1 MKKTISIVLVA
12 LLLAVALVTVVAC
25 DPETPQIP
33 DNGGNN
39 NNNNNNDND
48 NDNGNNDVTPV
59 IDYEVTAEEWNTIFS
74 LQNASNFKCVCSF
87 TLPSDAEFAD
97 RGEYILSFDGTTYSY
112 QNKYYLN
119 DETTLDSSILLTKKG
134 DTYLSY
140 SEGVVEEITKE
151 NYDEIFSEFP
161 PTSMC
166 YGALDNF
173 TFNPA
178 TNMYELNDDVAI
190 DQVSDFKV
198 LFENGKVM
206 KVEFTIDGEPWSC
219 VFTYGET
226 ATIVFPENN

>member
-1 MKKTISIVLVA
+1 M
-12 LLLAVALVTVVAC
+12 
-25 DPETPQIP
+25 
-33 DNGGNN
+33 
-39 NNNNNNDND
+39 
-48 NDNGNNDVTPV
+48 
-59 IDYEVTAEEWNTIFS
+59 
-74 LQNASNFKCVCSF
+74 
-87 TLPSDAEFAD
+87 
-97 RGEYILSFDGTTYSY
+97 
-112 QNKYYLN
+112 
-119 DETTLDSSILLTKKG
+119 
-134 DTYLSY
+134 SY

-206 KVEFTIDGEPWSC
+206 KVDFTIDGEPWSC
-219 VFTYGET
+219 IFTYGNTE
-226 ATIVFPENN
+226 TIVFPENN